1 MMKRSYLSAVGV
13 SAALVASGVSAAENP
28 FQMIDFGSSSLLVAD
43 ARDMQ
48 GNEVKI
54 NPETGFSFGGD
65 QAAAYANGK
74 LGTGVKDPAVCGT
87 FSGSS
92 CSVPHLKKEQP

>member
-1 MMKRSYLSAVGV
+1 MKRGLLLSTAGVG
-13 SAALVASGVSAAENP
+13 AALAMSGAVAVENP
-28 FQMIDFGSSSLLVAD
+28 FQMVDFGSAPLHVAQ

-54 NPETGFSFGGD
+54 NPETGFSYGGD
-65 QAAAYANGK
+65 QSAGYAAGK
-74 LGTGVKDPAVCGT
+74 IGTGAKDPAVCGT

-92 CSVPHLKKEQP
+92 CSMPHTQGKSP